1 MPLGAV
7 EIRKLVRERGWTFV
21 DLAAR
26 WEVSVTWMSRLV
38 NSPHN
43 RPVMYDDAFRGL
55 PLRDSVEVKRAAR
68 HIRKRK
74 PTPKAW
80 SPAEM
85 FPPDRL
91 FEAIDNNVVEE
102 GTRLR
107 CAGLIPAEPM
117 PLVRFEVLSGDAAGD
132 SFEVD
137 MARAQC
143 HLADLGLDAP
153 NHDVPR

>member
-38 NSPHN
+38 NSPHT

-55 PLRDSVEVKRAAR
+55 PLRESVEVKRAPR

-74 PTPKAW
+74 ATPKAW

-85 FPPDRL
+85 FPPNRL
-91 FEAIDNNVVEE
+91 FEAIDNQIIEE

-107 CAGLIPAEPM
+107 CEGLVPAAPK
-117 PLVRFEVLSGDAAGD
+117 PFVRFRIASGQAAGD
-132 SFEVD
+132 SFDVD
-137 MARAQC
+137 MATAQC
-143 HLADLGLDAP
+143 HLADLCLDAP
-153 NHDVPR
+153 EP